1 MKSGVPPAGG
11 GRTQRA
17 KFAYIL
23 AALRE
28 DAAATRRRRLAQ
40 SCLSKES
47 TAIVRVSQKTRKRA
61 DQRPAFS
68 ISLPR
73 RRISGVG

>member
-1 MKSGVPPAGG
+1 MKSGVLPGGG

-23 AALRE
+23 AALHE
-28 DAAATRRRRLAQ
+28 DAATRKRRCAKT
-40 SCLSKES
+40 CLSKES
-47 TAIVRVSQKTRKRA
+47 TAIVRVSQKIRKRA